1 MRFVT
6 FLKLLAAACVAF
18 AIALVAVVRT
28 IDVQQYRLLV
38 TDLLHAATGR
48 SVAVRGE
55 FQLELSLTP
64 RIVATDIALANL
76 PGSPRPELL
85 KVARVEAEIGLLALL
100 RREVEVLSLTLVNPE
115 LSLEVDESGRGNW
128 HLAPGRGGRVH
139 TSSGLPATSFRVNA
153 VTVSGGRLVLQD
165 RSARS
170 VLVLSLSQV
179 SITAADSSTP
189 IAFTAK
195 GELGKLPLDVSGTV
209 GSFAD
214 LETRGR
220 PFPLKLQAAAGN
232 NQAVVEGSIGRL
244 ADLADLDLRI
254 SLAGSD
260 LAEAARLTGTSA
272 PALGPF
278 KAALRLTG
286 SWAAPDMPELELAVG
301 KKDLARL
308 TARGS
313 IGDPVRMRRVQLAV
327 TADLERPDQLAKLA
341 GADLPLKAPVKA
353 AGRLTDEADGWRL
366 AEVKATVGRS
376 DLGGEIGLTT
386 TGPQPR
392 ISAALTSKLV
402 DLADFGVKPLPPP
415 ARPAGEPLFRDDA
428 LLPLAGMTTV
438 DLDVTWQTETLSSQ
452 GTPLFTRPGEAMLLL
467 RGGVLMLRP
476 FTAAAGPPSSNSP

>member
-1 MRFVT
+1 MRFIT
-6 FLKLLAAACVAF
+6 FLKLLVAACVAF

-76 PGSPRPELL
+76 PGSPKRELL
-85 KVARVEAEIGLLALL
+85 KIARVEAEIGLLALL
-100 RREVEVLSLTLVNPE
+100 RREVEVLRLTLVNPE

-128 HLAPGRGGRVH
+128 HLAPGNGGRVH
-139 TSSGLPATSFRVNA
+139 PSSGLPATSFRVNA

-179 SITAADSSTP
+179 SVTAADAATP

-195 GELGKLPLDVSGTV
+195 GELGGLPLDVSGTV
-209 GSFAD
+209 GSFTE
-214 LETRGR
+214 LEIRGK
-220 PFPLKLQAAAGN
+220 PFPLKLQAAAGS

-244 ADLADLDLRI
+244 ADLAELDLKI
-254 SLAGSD
+254 SLAGTD
-260 LAEAARLTGTSA
+260 LAEAARLMGGSA
-272 PALGPF
+272 PALGPY

-286 SWAAPDMPELELAVG
+286 SWSAPALPEMEAAVG
-301 KKDLARL
+301 KKDLVRL
-308 TARGS
+308 TAKGAIADLARLHH
-313 IGDPVRMRRVQLAV
+313 VQLAV
-327 TADLERPDQLAKLA
+327 SAEIERPDQLAKLA
-341 GADLPLKAPVKA
+341 GVDLPLRAPLRA

-366 AEVKATVGRS
+366 AEVKAVVGRS
-376 DLGGEIGLTT
+376 DLGGEISYGTAE
-386 TGPQPR
+386 PQPR
-392 ISAALTSKLV
+392 ITAALASKLV
-402 DLADFGVKPLPPP
+402 DLADFGFKALPPP
-415 ARPAGEPLFRDDA
+415 PRPAGEPLFRDDA
-428 LLPLAGMTTV
+428 LLPLTGVTAV
-438 DLDVTWQTETLSSQ
+438 DLDVAWHAEALSMQ
-452 GTPLFTRPGEAMLLL
+452 GAPLFTRPGDAMLLL

-476 FTAAAGPPSSNSP
+476 FTAAAAEPSPTVP